1 MKMRRKN
8 TSNEFDLAEESIIA
22 QLTQEEGEQ
31 EVPWNQSKSKRNRA
45 KSSFKNLMWLATI
58 LRIAREVE

>member
-1 MKMRRKN
+1 MRRKN

-31 EVPWNQSKSKRNRA
+31 EVPWNQSKSE
-45 KSSFKNLMWLATI
+45 
-58 LRIAREVE
+58 EVEPSRALKI